1 VFQMTA
7 SVAPGARRQTA
18 EDCAEVIHHTVSR
31 GSVSAGGPLYNTT
44 RAFGRD
50 AGALRRLA
58 LFELVAGTPARRPLP
73 SPLPPGELR
82 RRGGRTWRS
91 LRGRGAQLVLQLSCG
106 NNIDNLLDAAESRL
120 LSIFIMTLG
129 HMLSND
135 ALVHH
140 KGIISF
146 ANNLLKTDFGRA
158 WTVDSFAPRCF
169 LFRNG
174 RKHISPDNG
183 TTPIY
188 VCGALITA
196 F

>member
-1 VFQMTA
+1 MFQIAA

-82 RRGGRTWRS
+82 RRGG
-91 LRGRGAQLVLQLSCG
+91 ANVE
-106 NNIDNLLDAAESRL
+106 ES
-120 LSIFIMTLG
+120 TG
-129 HMLSND
+129 E
-135 ALVHH
+135 
-140 KGIISF
+140 G
-146 ANNLLKTDFGRA
+146 
-158 WTVDSFAPRCF
+158 
-169 LFRNG
+169 
-174 RKHISPDNG
+174 G
-183 TTPIY
+183 TTCTP
-188 VCGALITA
+188 T
-196 F
+196 

>member
-1 VFQMTA
+1 MLQMTA

-82 RRGGRTWRS
+82 RRGGANVEESTGEGGETIQSPANCERS
-91 LRGRGAQLVLQLSCG
+91 FAMQCSCSCG
-106 NNIDNLLDAAESRL
+106 RSSAMRSSSDCQRSAAT
-120 LSIFIMTLG
+120 LSIVLRVIF
-129 HMLSND
+129 
-135 ALVHH
+135 
-140 KGIISF
+140 
-146 ANNLLKTDFGRA
+146 
-158 WTVDSFAPRCF
+158 
-169 LFRNG
+169 
-174 RKHISPDNG
+174 
-183 TTPIY
+183 
-188 VCGALITA
+188 
-196 F
+196 